1 MTTPEKSVDFLL
13 QNGASFLAA
22 ADAGCDIA
30 VSSRIRLARN
40 LAGIPFPACAQDELR
55 REISAQICDAV
66 NSRNFGGKVHLFEM
80 EALLPLDR
88 EILFERHLA
97 SREFIDRPQGAS
109 LLVRTDEKLALMV
122 NEEDHLRLQGIA
134 PGFCLKELYQ
144 AVSLVDDR
152 LAKKLDFAFDDKLGY
167 LTSCPTNVGTGM
179 RASVMLHLPA
189 LTLSGR
195 IGATIQGINK
205 LNLAVRG
212 IYGEGSDNRGNF
224 YQVSNQ
230 STLGESEEEII
241 ERFSAVID
249 QLINFERGARI
260 QLLEK
265 DRFGWLD
272 FVGRS
277 FGILRY
283 AYKLT
288 SGEALNYLSG
298 VRAGVDM
305 KLFDRLNATTVN
317 ALWLSIQSAHLQKL
331 TGRILT
337 ESDRDI
343 QRAALCRERL
353 RAGA

>member
-1 MTTPEKSVDFLL
+1 MIPEKNVDFLL
-13 QNGASFLAA
+13 ENGASFLAF

-30 VSSRIRLARN
+30 ISSRIRLARN
-40 LAGIPFPACAQDELR
+40 LAGTPFPSSADADCR
-55 REISAQICDAV
+55 RVVAERVVSAV
-66 NSRNFGGKVHLFEM
+66 NSRNFGGKLHLFEM
-80 EALLPLDR
+80 ENLPPLDR

-97 SREFIDRPQGAS
+97 SREFIDRPQGAA
-109 LLVRTDEKLALMV
+109 LIVREDEKLSLMI
-122 NEEDHLRLQGIA
+122 NEEDHLRLQAIS
-134 PGFCLKELYQ
+134 PGFCLRELF
-144 AVSLVDDR
+144 ASASAVDDR
-152 LAKKLDFAFDDKLGY
+152 LAKKLHFAFDKKLGY

-212 IYGEGSDNRGNF
+212 MNGEGSENRGNF

-230 STLGESEEEII
+230 STLGESEDEII

-249 QLINFERGARI
+249 QLINFERNARI

-265 DRFGWLD
+265 DRYGWLD

-288 SGEALNYLSG
+288 GNDALNYLSG
-298 VRAGVDM
+298 LRAGVDM
-305 KLFDRLNATTVN
+305 KLFDRLDCATVN
-317 ALWLSIQSAHLQKL
+317 TLWLSIQNAHLQKL
-331 TGRILT
+331 TGHILT
-337 ESDRDI
+337 GNDRDI
-343 QRAALCRERL
+343 QRAALCREKL
-353 RAGA
+353 RAGI